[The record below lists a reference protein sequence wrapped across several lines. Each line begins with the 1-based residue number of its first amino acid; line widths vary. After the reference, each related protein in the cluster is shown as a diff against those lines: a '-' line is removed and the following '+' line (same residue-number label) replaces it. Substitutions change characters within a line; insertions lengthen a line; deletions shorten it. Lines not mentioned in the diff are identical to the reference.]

1 MGQLALQEMI
11 LQVKTHICARTA
23 KINVVQESVLKTRQS
38 KLNEIEF
45 GLSLTTALTVGIL
58 SLESNSKEGCV
69 LFTIRY
75 SPATALF
82 LLAISSGFRL

>member
-1 MGQLALQEMI
+1 MSHLQKNA
-11 LQVKTHICARTA
+11 V
-23 KINVVQESVLKTRQS
+23 NV
-38 KLNEIEF
+38 LNEIEF

-75 SPATALF
+75 SPVTALF
-82 LLAISSGFRL
+82 LVAISSGLRL